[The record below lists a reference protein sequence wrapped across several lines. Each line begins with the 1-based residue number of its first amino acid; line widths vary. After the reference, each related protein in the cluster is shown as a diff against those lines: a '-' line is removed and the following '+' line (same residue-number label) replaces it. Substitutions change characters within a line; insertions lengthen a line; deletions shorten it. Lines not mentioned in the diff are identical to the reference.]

1 MRFFT
6 IPLFLLIF
14 FILTGCSS
22 SIPGET
28 NMNSSNLLQQLL
40 KSDSEVFK
48 TVLKDPNA
56 YRLQILYTQIDRD
69 AENNPQFTSHAFGVQ
84 TDHYFYPASTVK
96 LPAAALALEKI
107 NRLNINGLTKY
118 SPLQINIAY
127 DGQSPVMEDAS
138 AENGKPSLANYIKK
152 ILLVS
157 DNDAYNRLFEFI
169 GQRQFTESMVAK
181 SYTDTKIIRR
191 LSVAA
196 TPKQNRLTN
205 PFKFYNGQS
214 VIYDQPL
221 EKNSE
226 HYSID
231 MPDVRQGIGYMSGG
245 KLVNEP
251 IDFTNSNYYAVPD
264 QQAVLK
270 ALLFPKAIPESQ
282 RFDLTEEDYRFLYRY
297 MSMLPYESRNPTYA
311 DRKEYFDSYVKYI
324 MFGDSKENMPKNIR
338 VFNKVGQAYGY
349 LIDNA
354 YVADFENK
362 VEFLLTVVIQV
373 NDNRIYND
381 NNYEYEETGVPFLAE
396 LGRAIYNHEL
406 KRKRTHAPDL
416 SRFMVHQ

>member
-1 MRFFT
+1 
-6 IPLFLLIF
+6 
-14 FILTGCSS
+14 
-22 SIPGET
+22 
-28 NMNSSNLLQQLL
+28 MNSSNLLQQLL

-56 YRLQILYTQIDRD
+56 YRLQILYTQIDRN
-69 AENNPQFTSHAFGVQ
+69 AENTPQFTSHAFGVQ
-84 TDHYFYPASTVK
+84 TDRYFYPASTVK

-107 NRLNINGLTKY
+107 NRLNIDGLTKY
-118 SPLQINIAY
+118 SPLEIGVAY
-127 DGQSPVMEDAS
+127 DGQSPVLEDAS

-169 GQRQFTESMVAK
+169 GQQQFTENMIAK

-196 TPKQNRLTN
+196 TPEQNRLTN
-205 PFKFYNGQS
+205 PFKFFNGQS
-214 VIYDQPL
+214 VIYNQPR
-221 EKNSE
+221 EENPE
-226 HYSID
+226 QYAID
-231 MPDVRQGIGYMSGG
+231 MPDMRQGIGYMSGG
-245 KLVNEP
+245 ELVNEP

-270 ALLFPKAIPESQ
+270 ALLFPEATPESQ

-311 DRKEYFDSYVKYI
+311 DRNEYFDSYAKYI
-324 MFGDSKENMPKNIR
+324 MFGDSKENIPTNIR

-354 YVADFENK
+354 YVADFENN

-373 NDNRIYND
+373 NENRIYND
-381 NNYEYEETGVPFLAE
+381 NNYEYEEAGVPFLAE